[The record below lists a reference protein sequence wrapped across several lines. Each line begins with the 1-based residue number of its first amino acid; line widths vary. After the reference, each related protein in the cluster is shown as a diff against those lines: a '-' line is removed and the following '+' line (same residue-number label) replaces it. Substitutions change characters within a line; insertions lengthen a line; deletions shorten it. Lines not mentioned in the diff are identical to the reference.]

1 MWLLHAGLRGFKDR
15 EFKLS
20 ILEGVLVGAAV
31 VAFSW
36 RTISEKNKCP
46 SDRRRP
52 CKKGMRGC
60 SSSSSKSLAMTAAPT
75 AEPEVSRFQLFFAV
89 FVVTLLIQ
97 YLARSSVG
105 ILLTRCLSLH
115 TMCWFASQDGN
126 THLPCQV
133 GYYGPVDPG
142 ADRRKK
148 PTAYKDI
155 SIVLQ
160 RLNINH
166 R

>member
-1 MWLLHAGLRGFKDR
+1 MVAACWSAWFQRPRIQTFDFGRCPGGCCCCRF
-15 EFKLS
+15 F
-20 ILEGVLVGAAV
+20 LEDHQ
-31 VAFSW
+31 
-36 RTISEKNKCP
+36 RKNKCP

-52 CKKGMRGC
+52 RKKGMRGC

-155 SIVLQ
+155 SVVLSD
-160 RLNINH
+160 
-166 R
+166 

>member
-1 MWLLHAGLRGFKDR
+1 MVAACWSAWFQRPRIQTFDFGRCPGGCCCCRF
-15 EFKLS
+15 F
-20 ILEGVLVGAAV
+20 LEDHQ
-31 VAFSW
+31 
-36 RTISEKNKCP
+36 RKNKCP

-52 CKKGMRGC
+52 RKKGMRGC

-105 ILLTRCLSLH
+105 ILLTRCISLH

-126 THLPCQV
+126 AHLPCQV

-155 SIVLQ
+155 SVVLSD
-160 RLNINH
+160 
-166 R
+166 